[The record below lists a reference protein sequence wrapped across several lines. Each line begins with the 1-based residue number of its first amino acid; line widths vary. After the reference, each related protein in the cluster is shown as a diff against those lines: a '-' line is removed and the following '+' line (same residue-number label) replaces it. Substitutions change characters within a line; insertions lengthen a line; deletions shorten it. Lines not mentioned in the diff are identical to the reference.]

1 MAKKT
6 LSPEAKSAKNVGR
19 AQGAVVALLA
29 ASIGAVVLNKAAK
42 KNVVTIATN
51 GLDKSVNF
59 VKGKVKGKSK
69 KAASSAN

>member
-19 AQGAVVALLA
+19 AQGAIAALLV

-69 KAASSAN
+69 KASSAN

>member
-19 AQGAVVALLA
+19 AQGAIAALLV

-69 KAASSAN
+69 KAASAN

>member
-19 AQGAVVALLA
+19 AQGAIAALLV
-29 ASIGAVVLNKAAK
+29 ASIGAGVLNKAAK

-69 KAASSAN
+69 KAASAN

>member
-1 MAKKT
+1 MAKKI

-29 ASIGAVVLNKAAK
+29 AGIGAVVLNKAAK

-51 GLDKSVNF
+51 GLDNSVKF
-59 VKGKVKGKSK
+59 VKGKIKGKSK
-69 KAASSAN
+69 KAFSAN